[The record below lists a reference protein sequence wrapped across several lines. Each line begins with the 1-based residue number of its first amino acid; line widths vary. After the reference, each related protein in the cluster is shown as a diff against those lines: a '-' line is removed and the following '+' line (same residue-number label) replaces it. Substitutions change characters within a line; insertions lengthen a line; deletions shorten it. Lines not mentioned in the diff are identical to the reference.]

1 MLIVGMTSDTGMRQR
16 ISPHIHPPGFWPSVS
31 PNRVILGG
39 TDASAERV
47 APRRGGTA
55 CWRLPPCMSS
65 SSTAGGIQVVFSELV
80 YGVLAA
86 KRRGVVM

>member
-16 ISPHIHPPGFWPSVS
+16 ISPHIRPPGFWPSVS
-31 PNRVILGG
+31 PNRVILGAL
-39 TDASAERV
+39 TRQRSASHRDVEELPA
-47 APRRGGTA
+47 G
-55 CWRLPPCMSS
+55 RLPPCMSS
-65 SSTAGGIQVVFSELV
+65 SSTAGGIRVVFSELV